1 MDFKLTTQEEAFRD
15 EVRAFIREN
24 LSPKAR
30 KDPAFLAKWL
40 KAVREKRWVGFSWP
54 SEYGGGGGGI
64 MEQVILKE
72 EMSKAGA
79 PPLGMC
85 MMGLQWVGPAI
96 IEYGTEE
103 QKAKFLPEILD
114 SKYQWCTGYS
124 EPGFG
129 SDLASLQCKGVR
141 DGDEYVVNGQK
152 IWTSLAAWSKWIIL
166 LTRTEFDVEDKHQ
179 GITCLLVEMDSPGI
193 EVRPIKNMAGSS
205 HFAEVFFED
214 VRVPVANRLGDE
226 GKGWAVTVSALAH
239 ERSGISEV
247 AGLVSQLSEVVEL
260 AKRTRRNG
268 RPASEH
274 PSIRRRLARADAI
287 IEGMRLNGQRFLT
300 KQLKGEALSS
310 ETSINKLHRAFLAI
324 ELGDLVLEIQG
335 SAGQYVGKSNGQSG
349 GGDFKVPS
357 GVLDWPNVVIGGGT
371 PNIQRNI
378 IAERILGLPKD

>member
-1 MDFKLTTQEEAFRD
+1 MDFKLTPDEEAFRD
-15 EVRAFIREN
+15 EVRAFAKEN
-24 LSPKAR
+24 LSPEAR
-30 KDPAFLAKWL
+30 KSSGFLSNWL
-40 KAVREKRWVGFSWP
+40 KAVREKRWVGFNWP
-54 SEYGGGGGGI
+54 EAYGGGGGGI

-72 EMSKAGA
+72 EMAKAGA
-79 PPLGMC
+79 PPLGLC
-85 MMGLQWVGPAI
+85 LMGLQWVGPAI

-103 QKAKFLPEILD
+103 QKKSFLPDILD

-129 SDLASLQCKGVR
+129 SDLASLQCKAVR
-141 DGDEYVVNGQK
+141 DGDEYVINGQK
-152 IWTSLAAWSKWIIL
+152 IWTSIASWSKWMIL
-166 LTRTEFDVEDKHQ
+166 LTRTDFNTEDRHD

-205 HFAEVFFED
+205 LFCEVFFEN
-214 VRVPVANRLGDE
+214 VRVPVENLLGEE

-247 AGLVSQLSEVVEL
+247 AGLAKQLDEVVEL
-260 AKRTRRNG
+260 AKQATHNG
-268 RPASEH
+268 RQASEQ
-274 PSIRRRLARADAI
+274 PSIRRRLAKADTI

-300 KQLKGEALSS
+300 KQLKGEPLSS

-324 ELGDLVLEIQG
+324 ELGDLALEVLG
-335 SAGQYVGKSNGQSG
+335 NASQYL
-349 GGDFKVPS
+349 GGDETSGVDQNLWPN
-357 GVLDWPNVVIGGGT
+357 GVLDWPTVVIGGGT